1 VAVIGAGTMGAG
13 IAQVCAQAGW
23 KTNLFDAFP
32 EGLERGMKAIDAFW
46 DKGIARGKTSV
57 EQKQQWAANLHPISD
72 MSEAVSN
79 VDLVIEAVPE
89 IPSLKHQIFADL
101 GKMTKKDCI
110 LGTNTSSLSI
120 KAIAHASGRPENVIG
135 MHFFNPVPIMKL
147 LELVKHDSCSEQTIA
162 FAKAAGAAMG
172 KTTILVEDI
181 PGFATSR
188 LGVVLGNEAI
198 RMLADGVASA
208 KDIDTAIMKLLELVK
223 HDSCSEQTIAFAKA
237 AGAAMGKTTILVE
250 DIPGF
255 ATSRLGVVLGNE
267 AIRMLADGVA
277 SAKDIDTA
285 MVLGYKHPMGP
296 LALTD
301 LVGLDV
307 RRDIL
312 LNLKQSFNDDSY
324 TPHPLLEKLVAE
336 GRLGKKSGKG
346 IYDWTSGSAEE
357 TELP

>member
-1 VAVIGAGTMGAG
+1 MRISSVAVIGAGTMGAG

-23 KTNLFDAFP
+23 KTNLYDAFP
-32 EGLERGMKAIDAFW
+32 EGLERGMKNIDAFW
-46 DKGIARGKTSV
+46 DKGIARGKTTQ
-57 EQKQQWAANLHPISD
+57 EQKAEWSSNLFAVSD
-72 MSEAVSN
+72 METAVKE

-89 IPSLKHQIFADL
+89 IPDLKHKIFSDL
-101 GKMTKKDCI
+101 GIMTKESCI
-110 LGTNTSSLSI
+110 LGTNTSYLSI
-120 KAIAHASGRPENVIG
+120 AGIAAASGRPDKVIG

-147 LELVKHDSCSEQTIA
+147 LELVKHDDCSDDTISI
-162 FAKAAGAAMG
+162 AKEAGESMG
-172 KTTILVEDI
+172 KTTILVSD
-181 PGFATSR
+181 
-188 LGVVLGNEAI
+188 V
-198 RMLADGVASA
+198 
-208 KDIDTAIMKLLELVK
+208 
-223 HDSCSEQTIAFAKA
+223 
-237 AGAAMGKTTILVE
+237 
-250 DIPGF
+250 PGF

-312 LNLKQSFNDDSY
+312 LNLKESFGDDSY
-324 TPHPLLEKLVAE
+324 TPHPLLEKLVSE

-346 IYDWTSGSAEE
+346 IYDWSSGSAEE
-357 TELP
+357 IEMPVHDE

>member
-1 VAVIGAGTMGAG
+1 MGIKNVAVIGAGTMGAG

-23 KTNLFDAFP
+23 QTNLYDAFP
-32 EGLERGMKAIDAFW
+32 EGLERGMNTIDAFW
-46 DKGIARGKTSV
+46 DKGIARGKTTA
-57 EQKQQWAANLHPISD
+57 EQKTEWAANLHAISD
-72 MSEAVSN
+72 LRLAVKD

-89 IPSLKHQIFADL
+89 IMEIKARIFHVL
-101 GKMTKKDCI
+101 SIETKEDCI
-110 LGTNTSSLSI
+110 LATNTSSLSI
-120 KAIAHASGRPENVIG
+120 SDIAQASGRPDKVIG

-147 LELVKHDSCSEQTIA
+147 LEIVRHDSCSEATIA
-162 FAKAAGAAMG
+162 AAQSIGSAMG
-172 KTTILVEDI
+172 KETILVND
-181 PGFATSR
+181 
-188 LGVVLGNEAI
+188 V
-198 RMLADGVASA
+198 
-208 KDIDTAIMKLLELVK
+208 
-223 HDSCSEQTIAFAKA
+223 
-237 AGAAMGKTTILVE
+237 
-250 DIPGF
+250 PGF

-285 MVLGYKHPMGP
+285 MFLGYKHPMGP

-312 LNLKQSFNDDSY
+312 LNLKKSFNDDAY
-324 TPHPLLEKLVAE
+324 TPHPLLEKLIAE

-346 IYDWTSGSAEE
+346 IYDWSSGSAEE